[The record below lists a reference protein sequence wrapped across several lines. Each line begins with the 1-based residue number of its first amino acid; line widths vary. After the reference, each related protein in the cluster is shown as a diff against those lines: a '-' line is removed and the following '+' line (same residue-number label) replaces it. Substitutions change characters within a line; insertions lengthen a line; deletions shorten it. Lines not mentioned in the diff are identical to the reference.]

1 MNNFIWRSIMQKFRI
16 TGGLSLKG
24 EIEVSSAKNS
34 ILPIIAATILCD
46 DECVIE
52 NFPILEDVSV
62 ICDVLRSLNV
72 DVKADVVDNILK
84 INGKSMHSLNLS
96 ENLIRKMRASFLVLG
111 PLLSRFGKAR
121 VYMPGGCNIGLRPID
136 LHLKGLS
143 ALGAD
148 ISIVD
153 GCVEIS
159 VKKLIGSTVYLDFP
173 SVGATE
179 NLIMAATLAEGKT
192 VIENAAKEPE
202 IIDLAIFI
210 NGMGGDIEGAGTS
223 RIVIHGVKK
232 LKGVRHVPIYD
243 RIEAGT
249 YIALAAITKSK
260 IKIKGVNEEYL
271 RPIISKF
278 YEMGLKINF
287 DGSDI
292 IVDGN
297 VDLKPINIKTLPHP
311 GFPTDMQ
318 PQFMSL
324 LSLVSGTS
332 TIVET
337 IFENRFM
344 HVMELRRM
352 GANISIYDRVAVIDG
367 VKSFVPS
374 RVKATDLRAGAAL
387 ILAALS
393 CKGESE
399 ITDIYHIDRG
409 YAQIE
414 NKLKN
419 LNAKIVRIDE

>member
-1 MNNFIWRSIMQKFRI
+1 MQKFRI

-46 DECVIE
+46 DECIIE

-72 DVKADVVDNILK
+72 NVKADIVSNILK

-143 ALGAD
+143 VLGAD

-159 VKKLIGSTVYLDFP
+159 AKKLVGSNIYLDFP

-223 RIVIHGVKK
+223 RIIINGVKN
-232 LKGVRHVPIYD
+232 LKGVRHIPIYD

-260 IKIKGVNEEYL
+260 IKIRGVNEEYL

-297 VDLKPINIKTLPHP
+297 VDLKPISIKTLPHP
-311 GFPTDMQ
+311 GFPSDMQ

-352 GANISIYDRVAVIDG
+352 GANISIHDRVAVIDG
-367 VKSFVPS
+367 VKNFVPS

-387 ILAALS
+387 ILSALS

-414 NKLKN
+414 NKLKK
-419 LNAKIVRIDE
+419 LDAKIVRIDE

>member
-1 MNNFIWRSIMQKFRI
+1 
-16 TGGLSLKG
+16 
-24 EIEVSSAKNS
+24 
-34 ILPIIAATILCD
+34 
-46 DECVIE
+46 
-52 NFPILEDVSV
+52 
-62 ICDVLRSLNV
+62 
-72 DVKADVVDNILK
+72 
-84 INGKSMHSLNLS
+84 
-96 ENLIRKMRASFLVLG
+96 
-111 PLLSRFGKAR
+111 
-121 VYMPGGCNIGLRPID
+121 
-136 LHLKGLS
+136 
-143 ALGAD
+143 
-148 ISIVD
+148 
-153 GCVEIS
+153 
-159 VKKLIGSTVYLDFP
+159 
-173 SVGATE
+173 
-179 NLIMAATLAEGKT
+179 
-192 VIENAAKEPE
+192 
-202 IIDLAIFI
+202 
-210 NGMGGDIEGAGTS
+210 
-223 RIVIHGVKK
+223 
-232 LKGVRHVPIYD
+232 
-243 RIEAGT
+243 
-249 YIALAAITKSK
+249 
-260 IKIKGVNEEYL
+260 
-271 RPIISKF
+271 
-278 YEMGLKINF
+278 MGLKINF

>member
-1 MNNFIWRSIMQKFRI
+1 MQKFRI